1 MVQLRAAGFSYLLPY
16 RRPGPRDAFHYGRT
30 GSPAEVVLGE
40 GGVED
45 AVADVARPF
54 GTEARLLFD
63 PCRLRAEPREVQDAC
78 RDPGAHVVDPA
89 VGSRRRGEQR
99 LGHVADEDEVARL
112 LPVAEDLHLAAVARR
127 SRKVATTPVPGG
139 DVPLACELRRC
150 IGRERSSAAYRR
162 CLGATR
168 ASAISCAAL

>member
-45 AVADVARPF
+45 AVPDVARPF

-63 PCRLRAEPREVQDAC
+63 PCRLRAEPIEVQDAC
-78 RDPGAHVVDPA
+78 RDPGAHVVDTA
-89 VGSRRRGEQR
+89 AGSRGLHRMSI
-99 LGHVADEDEVARL
+99 ARL
-112 LPVAEDLHLAAVARR
+112 RAGRLTRPPERPSMACAIAR
-127 SRKVATTPVPGG
+127 
-139 DVPLACELRRC
+139 
-150 IGRERSSAAYRR
+150 
-162 CLGATR
+162 
-168 ASAISCAAL
+168 